1 MITFVALPFQV
12 KELTNSFWAVGLIG
26 VVEIIPLTIFGL
38 YGGVLADHVD
48 RKKMIWLTEFGTLI
62 ATFILF
68 INARRENPSVVLL
81 FVIAAIFAALSGLK
95 RPSQE
100 AILPRLVSHDDLPS
114 ASVLMSLRW
123 QFGGIVGPITD
134 KSSIPDRTNY
144 TIDYIKELDNMK
156 KNNIEVP
163 DCYVSCT
170 NIYSLEAAAKLDYKI
185 IFPYKEYK
193 FGYFLDKSIP
203 GWEKPGD
210 TFDLSGKKIMLA
222 ITPIIRD
229 TQEEIDREFPKDVVV
244 NTPDGK
250 SYKDRPRF
258 AKDTAYFTYDK
269 FVIFMKE
276 LESKGIHEVLL
287 NGFPESERDSLISY
301 IKKYKEEEDS
311 SI

>member
-1 MITFVALPFQV
+1 MKFCYFGGNVSLKESNIDQLEDAHCESVLFTYRQMQGDFFTIIARTMKLNQKIKYMVAVRP
-12 KELTNSFWAVGLIG
+12 
-26 VVEIIPLTIFGL
+26 
-38 YGGVLADHVD
+38 H
-48 RKKMIWLTEFGTLI
+48 
-62 ATFILF
+62 
-68 INARRENPSVVLL
+68 
-81 FVIAAIFAALSGLK
+81 ALSAQYLTMINQSINEIQK
-95 RPSQE
+95 D
-100 AILPRLVSHDDLPS
+100 RLQINIITGHIKPDEID
-114 ASVLMSLRW
+114 
-123 QFGGIVGPITD
+123 FGGIVGPITD

-311 SI
+311 GT